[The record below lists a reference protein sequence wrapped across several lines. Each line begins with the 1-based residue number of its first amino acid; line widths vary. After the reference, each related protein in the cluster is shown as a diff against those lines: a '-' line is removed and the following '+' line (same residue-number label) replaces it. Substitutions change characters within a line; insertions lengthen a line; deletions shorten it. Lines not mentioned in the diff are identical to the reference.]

1 MLFYTW
7 VTKGKEI
14 ENYITAATLVEKF
27 EKNIKQC
34 GKYELFPEYIK
45 RHYNGFTGKKVQF
58 ASEVI
63 PFITAENT
71 RGHLDLEEKI
81 KKLYSQI
88 AKWNGM

>member
-1 MLFYTW
+1 MFSW

-27 EKNIKQC
+27 GGNIKQC

-45 RHYNGFTGKKVQF
+45 SYYNGFTGKKVQF
-58 ASEVI
+58 ACEII
-63 PFITAENT
+63 PFITDANT
-71 RGHLDLEEKI
+71 KGHLDLEEKI

-88 AKWNGM
+88 AKWNGV